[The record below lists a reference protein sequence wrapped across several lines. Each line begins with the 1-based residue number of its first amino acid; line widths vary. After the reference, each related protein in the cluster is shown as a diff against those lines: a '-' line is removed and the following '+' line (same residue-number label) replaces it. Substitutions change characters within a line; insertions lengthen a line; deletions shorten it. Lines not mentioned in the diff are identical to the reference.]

1 MPFKQD
7 FIELLTKYGRLP
19 FISPEEP
26 LSKIAQLE
34 QKVKE
39 LEAELSVSRKQA
51 DTKKIRKD
59 FMLNPLGRLLA
70 NNIEEK
76 LQDMEAKTRS

>member
-39 LEAELSVSRKQA
+39 LEAELSISR
-51 DTKKIRKD
+51 
-59 FMLNPLGRLLA
+59 
-70 NNIEEK
+70 
-76 LQDMEAKTRS
+76 